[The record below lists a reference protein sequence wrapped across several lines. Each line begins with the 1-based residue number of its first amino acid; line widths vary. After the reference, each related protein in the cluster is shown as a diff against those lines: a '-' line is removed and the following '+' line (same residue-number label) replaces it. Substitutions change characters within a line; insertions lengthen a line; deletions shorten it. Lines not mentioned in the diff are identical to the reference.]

1 MNSKNHKRLVVAMA
15 IIMVAGILL
24 SIIVPILSAGQ
35 NLSFALPVHAR
46 YALNHTFYV

>member
-24 SIIVPILSAGQ
+24 SIIVPILSATTSV
-35 NLSFALPVHAR
+35 N
-46 YALNHTFYV
+46 Y